1 MARFSR
7 EQGSLPITLAR
18 GDEVL
23 TAKGQT
29 GSGAAIFKRQ
39 NWIISMSLPKYSLV
53 LPIFNEEAVLPQL
66 FARLDLVMAE
76 LDGPAGVILVADGSR
91 DRSSSI
97 IEAPV
102 ERDQRYRFIGLSR
115 NFGQQIA
122 ATAGLDAAR
131 GRAIILMDA
140 DLQDPPELIHD
151 MVAQWCAGFDVV
163 YARRRQRAG
172 ESRFKLVTASLFY
185 KVISKLTAIELPQ
198 NVGDFRLVDRQ
209 VLDAFRQ
216 MREQDRFVRGMFAWV
231 GFRQTAIEFDRPER
245 AAGETKW
252 DFAHLLRLAVSG
264 VVSFSDA
271 PLRLAL
277 WLGIGVSCWALFY
290 AAYVFVSRGLL
301 GDPVPGWTST
311 MVVLAFLGGAN
322 MMLTGIMGLYVGRI
336 HAEVK
341 QRPLYIVAR
350 ARGVDLPQAQERS
363 AS

>member
-1 MARFSR
+1 
-7 EQGSLPITLAR
+7 
-18 GDEVL
+18 
-23 TAKGQT
+23 
-29 GSGAAIFKRQ
+29 
-39 NWIISMSLPKYSLV
+39 MSLPKYSLV
-53 LPIFNEEAVLPQL
+53 VPIFNEEAVLPQL

-76 LDGPAGVILVADGSR
+76 LDGSVEVILVDDGSR
-91 DRSSSI
+91 DRSSSL
-97 IEAPV
+97 IEWQV
-102 ERDQRYRFIGLSR
+102 EQDQRYRFIGLSR

-131 GRAIILMDA
+131 GQAVILMDA
-140 DLQDPPELIHD
+140 DLQDPPELIHE
-151 MVAQWCAGFDVV
+151 MVAQWRNGFDVV
-163 YARRRQRAG
+163 YARRRARAG
-172 ESRFKLVTASLFY
+172 ESRFKLLTASLFY
-185 KVISKLTAIELPQ
+185 KVMNRLTAIELPQ
-198 NVGDFRLVDRQ
+198 NVGDFRLIDRQ

-252 DFAHLLRLAVSG
+252 NFARLLRLAVSG
-264 VVSFSDA
+264 LVSFSDA

-290 AAYVFVSRGLL
+290 AGYVFVSRGLL

-341 QRPLYIVAR
+341 QRPLYIIAR
-350 ARGVDLPQAQERS
+350 TRGVDLPDRRERS
-363 AS
+363 PS

>member
-1 MARFSR
+1 
-7 EQGSLPITLAR
+7 
-18 GDEVL
+18 
-23 TAKGQT
+23 
-29 GSGAAIFKRQ
+29 
-39 NWIISMSLPKYSLV
+39 MSLPKYSLV
-53 LPIFNEEAVLPQL
+53 VPIFNEEAVLPQL

-76 LDGPAGVILVADGSR
+76 LDGSVEVILVDDGSR
-91 DRSSSI
+91 DRSSSL
-97 IEAPV
+97 IEWQV
-102 ERDQRYRFIGLSR
+102 EQDQRYRFIGLSR

-131 GRAIILMDA
+131 GQAVILMDA
-140 DLQDPPELIHD
+140 DLQDPPELIHE
-151 MVAQWCAGFDVV
+151 MVAQWRNGFDVV
-163 YARRRQRAG
+163 YARRRARAG
-172 ESRFKLVTASLFY
+172 ESRFKLLTASLFY
-185 KVISKLTAIELPQ
+185 KVMNRLTAIELPQ
-198 NVGDFRLVDRQ
+198 NVGDFRLIDRQ

-252 DFAHLLRLAVSG
+252 NFARLLRLAVSG
-264 VVSFSDA
+264 LVSFSDA

-290 AAYVFVSRGLL
+290 AGYVFVSRGLL

-322 MMLTGIMGLYVGRI
+322 MMLTGIMWLYVGRI

-341 QRPLYIVAR
+341 QRPLYIIAR
-350 ARGVDLPQAQERS
+350 TRGVDLPDRRERS
-363 AS
+363 PS